1 MERRDVAVFGGSGF
15 IGRYLVRRLAAAGW
29 RVAVAVRDPER
40 AHFLQ
45 PLGDVGQIVPVRCDV
60 THRRQVEAV
69 LAGAGALVNL
79 VGILY
84 QRRRRSFR
92 RVHVEAAE
100 NIGAAAAAAGIR
112 RAVQVSAIGAAPR
125 SPSAYGRSK
134 AEAEATLRRH
144 VPQAVV
150 LRPSIVFGPEDD
162 FFNRFARMAALAPA
176 IPLIG
181 GGLTRFQP
189 VHVDDVAAAIATAL
203 EDESAAGKTF
213 ELGGPAVYSFRAL
226 MELVRRETGRR
237 VLLLPLP
244 FFAGR
249 MLASVLQWA
258 PRPPL
263 TPDQLRLLE
272 SDNVAS
278 PAHPGLAEL
287 GIQAR
292 TVEVEVPRYLAFY
305 RRGGPGRRGR
315 FGRGESGR
323 EEAG

>member
-1 MERRDVAVFGGSGF
+1 MARRDVAVFGGSGF

-29 RVAVAVRDPER
+29 RVAVAVRNPRR

-60 THRRQVEAV
+60 TRREEVRAV

-79 VGILY
+79 AGILFE
-84 QRRRRSFR
+84 RGRRSFR

-100 NIGAAAAAAGIR
+100 HIGEAAAAAGIR

-125 SPSAYGRSK
+125 SRSAYGRSK
-134 AEAEATLRRH
+134 AQAEAALRRH
-144 VPQAVV
+144 LPEAVV
-150 LRPSIVFGPEDD
+150 LRPGVVFGPEDD
-162 FFNRFARMAALAPA
+162 FFNRFGRMAALSPA

-189 VHVDDVAAAIATAL
+189 VYVDDVAAAIAAAL
-203 EDESAAGKTF
+203 EERSAAGRTY
-213 ELGGPAVYSFRAL
+213 ELGGPAIYSFRAL
-226 MELVRRETGRR
+226 MEIMRRETGRR

-244 FFAGR
+244 FFAAR
-249 MLASVLQWA
+249 LLASVLQFA

-272 SDNVAS
+272 SDNVAAAAS
-278 PAHPGLAEL
+278 LGLPEL
-287 GIQAR
+287 GIEAR
-292 TVEVEVPRYLAFY
+292 TVEVEVPRYLALY
-305 RRGGPGRRGR
+305 RRGGPRRRPG
-315 FGRGESGR
+315 
-323 EEAG
+323 

>member
-1 MERRDVAVFGGSGF
+1 MARRDVVVFGGSGF

-29 RVAVAVRDPER
+29 RVAVAVRDPQR

-60 THRRQVEAV
+60 TRREEVRAV

-79 VGILY
+79 AGIFY
-84 QRRRRSFR
+84 ERGRRSFR

-100 NIGAAAAAAGIR
+100 HIGEAAAAAGIR

-125 SPSAYGRSK
+125 SRSAYGRSK
-134 AEAEATLRRH
+134 AQAEAALRRH
-144 VPQAVV
+144 LPEAVV
-150 LRPSIVFGPEDD
+150 LRPGVVFGPEDD
-162 FFNRFARMAALAPA
+162 FFNRFGRMAALSPA

-189 VHVDDVAAAIATAL
+189 VYVDDVAAAIAAAL
-203 EDESAAGKTF
+203 EERSAAGRTY
-213 ELGGPAVYSFRAL
+213 ELGGPAIYSFRAL
-226 MELVRRETGRR
+226 MEIVRRQTGRR

-244 FFAGR
+244 FFAAR
-249 MLASVLQWA
+249 LLASVLQFA

-272 SDNVAS
+272 SDNVAAAAS
-278 PAHPGLAEL
+278 PGLPEL
-287 GIQAR
+287 GIEAR
-292 TVEVEVPRYLAFY
+292 TVEVEVPRYLALY
-305 RRGGPGRRGR
+305 RRGGPRRRPG
-315 FGRGESGR
+315 
-323 EEAG
+323 